1 MTTPLV
7 IAKAESVFDE
17 LQDMH
22 DRIARR
28 AYDIFTSNGRTVGR
42 ELDDWLEAE
51 TELVWEPSIE
61 LSETDKEFVLDM
73 AIPGVD
79 AKDIDMEVTPDYLVV
94 KAGSRHDHHEG
105 KRKIHACE
113 FKSGSLFRSI
123 QFPKKINPDRVKAEL
138 RNGILHLT
146 AEMATDQRKIEM
158 KAS

>member
-1 MTTPLV
+1 V

-51 TELVWEPSIE
+51 NALVWEPSIE

-73 AIPGVD
+73 AVPGVD
-79 AKDIDMEVTPDYLVV
+79 AKDIDLEVTPDYLVV
-94 KAGSRHDHHEG
+94 KAGSRHDHQERN
-105 KRKIHACE
+105 RKVHACE
-113 FKSGSLFRSI
+113 FESGSLFRSI

-138 RNGILHLT
+138 RNGIVHLT
-146 AEMATDQRKIEM
+146 AEMATDQRRKIEI
-158 KAS
+158 KAA

>member
-1 MTTPLV
+1 
-7 IAKAESVFDE
+7 
-17 LQDMH
+17 MH
-22 DRIARR
+22 DRIACR
-28 AYDIFTSNGRTVGR
+28 AYDIFTNNGRTVGR

-51 TELVWEPSIE
+51 NELVWEPSIE

-94 KAGSRHDHHEG
+94 KAGSRHDHQEG

-113 FKSGSLFRSI
+113 FESGNLFRSI

-146 AEMATDQRKIEM
+146 AEMATDQRKKIE
-158 KAS
+158 KIEIRPA